1 MLPTARTR
9 HGTQWTAPPFVVVL
23 SVQHIL
29 HCVPGFRPRGTN
41 LERDILFVIQCTNR
55 CSPPL
60 SSLCSNS
67 EGQYAPWTKKKYH
80 INVIVPRSAAPHKD
94 IPHPRPSIFLLVSAF
109 HTNLIARPS
118 SCSPYEVLRSTRSQ
132 LVEFMLSSVRSLPR
146 RMPRRQG

>member
-1 MLPTARTR
+1 MLALSPSNFLSLCCRLHER
-9 HGTQWTAPPFVVVL
+9 DMGPNGQPPPFVVVL

-67 EGQYAPWTKKKYH
+67 EGQYAPWTKNKYH
-80 INVIVPRSAAPHKD
+80 INVIVARSAVPHND
-94 IPHPRPSIFLLVSAF
+94 IPHPRPSIIDFSVS
-109 HTNLIARPS
+109 IGV
-118 SCSPYEVLRSTRSQ
+118 PY
-132 LVEFMLSSVRSLPR
+132 
-146 RMPRRQG
+146 